1 MADGRV
7 VFEVVGDDKD
17 INKTIKGITQNIEKE
32 SKKWDAS
39 VDESTGN
46 MESSFS
52 AFLKGVAKGF
62 VAAGIGKMLIG
73 LGKDA
78 IAAASDLEEV
88 QNVVDVTFG
97 DSAGKIEAWA
107 KSAGKQYGLTETA
120 AKRYTSTIG
129 AMLKS
134 QGMADDEIVQTSTD
148 LAGLAADM
156 ASFYNLDFETAFQK
170 IRSGISG
177 ETEPLK
183 QLGINMS
190 VAALE
195 AFAMEKGITKSF
207 SAMSQ
212 GEQTALRYQYIMQ
225 ATADAQG
232 DFARTADGFANASRR
247 IETAMDTIKTKGG
260 GLLMEVVAPL
270 VSGLADFLNLVTD
283 EGMTTALDDFAAI
296 DASTGAKVSNIQKT
310 AADAGYLTEELEKL
324 AQKANLTGDEQSY
337 WLETC
342 KRLVQ
347 TIPGLNAIINTETGE
362 VKGGT
367 DAVREY
373 VKAWEEG
380 QTKLAMMR
388 AVEQKQSALD
398 QRFADLPGLQL
409 DMAVAEKRVR
419 DQKKYIDDLFGEYG
433 AVWENGELQMEKSA
447 GRLLDIYAD
456 DSETYYAKSAQFQE
470 AAKQYNRLTKAAGDA
485 SEAYNTQKDAYYEA
499 AEALKEAEQ
508 VVKEMPGDTKAAAEA
523 TGAWAEET
531 QKAGR
536 AAVDATKEALTALA
550 DYVQGVRD
558 ATRQTVDS
566 VVKGFETISRPT
578 TDLMEKRSKLIQ
590 QQNELNRST
599 KDGEQKYQELQKQI
613 DALNDSMDK
622 YSTNG
627 MQDALQSQLAF
638 MDEYIKNL
646 EKAQQMG
653 LSNELLASL
662 SDGSGESA
670 EYLAG
675 LVSNPEQAKAVDALY
690 QQVQEK
696 KGEFTD
702 ALTEQKLSVDET
714 YDAMV
719 AKAQESVDSLNMGQ
733 SAADSMGQTVEG
745 LARGIA
751 DHVPDVAE
759 AVDAVL
765 KELNRLNGYGISF
778 SVGPMESV
786 IGGEMLNSM
795 FQLPKHETGLDY
807 VPFDGYLASLHEGE
821 SILTA
826 EENRIWQRF
835 KNGAPQGMDYDAL
848 GATMRDNV
856 KAGGNVYLDGR
867 VVGSVISDAQGKSYR
882 SLQRSGWQR

>member
-39 VDESTGN
+39 VDDSTSS
-46 MESSFS
+46 MENSFS
-52 AFLKGVAKGF
+52 EFLKGVAKGF
-62 VAAGIGKMLIG
+62 AAAGIGKMLID

-97 DSAGKIEAWA
+97 DSAGRIEAWA

-190 VAALE
+190 VVNLE
-195 AFAMEKGITKSF
+195 AFAMEKGITKAF
-207 SAMSQ
+207 STMSQ

-283 EGMTTALDDFAAI
+283 EGMTTALDDMASI
-296 DASTGAKVSNIQKT
+296 DERTGAKVSNIQKT
-310 AADAGYLTEELEKL
+310 AEDAGYLTEELEKL
-324 AQKANLTGDEQSY
+324 AQKANLTGDEQAY

-367 DAVREY
+367 EAVREY

-380 QTKLAMMR
+380 QTKLAMLG
-388 AVEQKQSALD
+388 AVQQKENALS
-398 QRFADLPGLQL
+398 QRYADLPGLQL
-409 DMAVAEKRVR
+409 DMAVEKRRARKQFEELQEVYNKYGVQVAFDKNGRINRDFASVYGLSREAEKELKAVADAYEEQR
-419 DQKKYIDDLFGEYG
+419 KK
-433 AVWENGELQMEKSA
+433 A
-447 GRLLDIYAD
+447 
-456 DSETYYAKSAQFQE
+456 QE
-470 AAKQYNRLTKAAGDA
+470 AIDVYNEQASAYEEASAAL
-485 SEAYNTQKDAYYEA
+485 EEYRE
-499 AEALKEAEQ
+499 
-508 VVKEMPGDTKAAAEA
+508 VVEEMPGDTKAA
-523 TGAWAEET
+523 
-531 QKAGR
+531 
-536 AAVDATKEALTALA
+536 VDATKEWTTEQKALGQAAVEATQKALTALA
-550 DYVQGVRD
+550 DYVQGVHD
-558 ATRQTVDS
+558 ATEQTVNGI
-566 VVKGFETISRPT
+566 VKGFEVIERPT
-578 TDLMEKRSKLIQ
+578 SEMEAKRSKLIE

-599 KDGEQKYQELQKQI
+599 KEGEQKYQELQKQI
-613 DALNDSMDK
+613 DALNESMNQ
-622 YSTNG
+622 YSPKG
-627 MQDALQSQLAF
+627 MEDALQSQLAF

-646 EKAQQMG
+646 EEAKRLG
-653 LSNELLASL
+653 LSDELLASL
-662 SDGSGESA
+662 SDGSVESA
-670 EYLAG
+670 EYLSQ
-675 LVSNPEQAKAVDALY
+675 LVANPEQAAQVDALY

-696 KGEFTD
+696 KKGFTD
-702 ALTEQKLSVDET
+702 ALTEQKLAIDDT

-719 AKAQESVDSLNMGQ
+719 QKAEEASNAMAAVDDSVGGDIEDIAKAI
-733 SAADSMGQTVEG
+733 SA
-745 LARGIA
+745 
-751 DHVPDVAE
+751 HVPDVQL
-759 AVDAVL
+759 AVDDVIAQL
-765 KELNRLNGYGISF
+765 DRLNGYGISIGPI
-778 SVGPMESV
+778 SVGSP
-786 IGGEMLNSM
+786 
-795 FQLPKHETGLDY
+795 LPRNVPEHETGLDY
-807 VPFDGYLASLHEGE
+807 VPFDGYLARLHEGE
-821 SILTA
+821 SVLTA

-835 KNGAPQGMDYDAL
+835 RNGQPSGMDYDTL
-848 GATMRDNV
+848 GAAMRDNV

-882 SLQRSGWQR
+882 ALQRSGWQE

>member
-32 SKKWDAS
+32 SRKWDAS
-39 VDESTGN
+39 VDDSTSG
-46 MESSFS
+46 MENSFS
-52 AFLKGVAKGF
+52 KFLKGVAKGF
-62 VAAGIGKMLIG
+62 VAAGIGKMLID

-97 DSAGKIEAWA
+97 DSAGRIESWA

-156 ASFYNLDFETAFQK
+156 ASFYNLDFDEAFQK

-190 VAALE
+190 VVNLE
-195 AFAMEKGITKSF
+195 AFAMENGITKAF
-207 SAMSQ
+207 STMSQ

-247 IETAMDTIKTKGG
+247 VETAMDTIKTKGG

-270 VSGLADFLNLVTD
+270 VSGLADFLTMVTD
-283 EGMTTALDDFAAI
+283 EGMTTALDDMASI
-296 DASTGAKVSNIQKT
+296 DERTGAKVSNIQKT
-310 AADAGYLTEELEKL
+310 AEDAGYLTDELEKL
-324 AQKANLTGDEQSY
+324 AQKANLTGDEQAY

-347 TIPGLNAIINTETGE
+347 TIPGLNSIINTETGE

-367 DAVREY
+367 EAVREY

-380 QTKLAMMR
+380 QTKLAMMG
-388 AVEQKQSALD
+388 AIQQKQNALD

-409 DMAVAEKRVR
+409 DMAVEKRR
-419 DQKKYIDDLFGEYG
+419 ARQRFE
-433 AVWENGELQMEKSA
+433 ELQAVYNKYGVQIA
-447 GRLLDIYAD
+447 FDQNGRINRDFSSVYGLSREAVKELNAVAD
-456 DSETYYAKSAQFQE
+456 ADEEQAKKAQE
-470 AAKQYNRLTKAAGDA
+470 ATDVYNEQASAYEEASAAL
-485 SEAYNTQKDAYYEA
+485 EEY
-499 AEALKEAEQ
+499 KETVE
-508 VVKEMPGDTKAAAEA
+508 EMPGDTKAAAEA
-523 TGAWAEET
+523 TKEWTTEQKALGQAAVEAT
-531 QKAGR
+531 QK
-536 AAVDATKEALTALA
+536 ALTALA

-558 ATRQTVDS
+558 ATEQTVNGI
-566 VVKGFETISRPT
+566 VKGFDVIERPT
-578 TDLMEKRSKLIQ
+578 SEMEAKRLKLIE

-599 KDGEQKYQELQKQI
+599 KEGEQKYQELQKQI
-613 DALNDSMDK
+613 DALNESMNQ
-622 YSTNG
+622 YSPKG
-627 MQDALQSQLAF
+627 MEDALQSQLAF

-653 LSNELLASL
+653 LSDELLASL
-662 SDGSGESA
+662 SDGSVESA
-670 EYLAG
+670 EYLAQ
-675 LVSNPEQAKAVDALY
+675 LVANPEQAKAVDDLY

-702 ALTEQKLSVDET
+702 VLTEQKLAIDDT

-719 AKAQESVDSLNMGQ
+719 QKAEEASNAMAAVDDSVGGDIEDIANAI
-733 SAADSMGQTVEG
+733 SA
-745 LARGIA
+745 
-751 DHVPDVAE
+751 HVPDVKL
-759 AVDAVL
+759 AVDDVIAQL
-765 KELNRLNGYGISF
+765 DRLNNFGVNVSFGRSGSFAFRLNG
-778 SVGPMESV
+778 E
-786 IGGEMLNSM
+786 
-795 FQLPKHETGLDY
+795 HETGLDY
-807 VPFDGYLASLHEGE
+807 VPFDGYLAGLHEGE
-821 SILTA
+821 GILTA

-835 KNGAPQGMDYDAL
+835 KNGQPSGMDYDAL

-882 SLQRSGWQR
+882 ALQRSGWQE

>member
-78 IAAASDLEEV
+78 ISAASDLEEV

-156 ASFYNLDFETAFQK
+156 ASFYNLDFDEAFQK

-190 VAALE
+190 VVNLE
-195 AFAMEKGITKSF
+195 AFAMEQGITKSF

-247 IETAMDTIKTKGG
+247 VETAIDTIKTKGG

-296 DASTGAKVSNIQKT
+296 DASTGAKVSSIQKT

-419 DQKKYIDDLFGEYG
+419 DYKKNLDAIKEKYGLQTDGWDIIG
-433 AVWENGELQMEKSA
+433 AVS
-447 GRLLDIYAD
+447 
-456 DSETYYAKSAQFQE
+456 S
-470 AAKQYNRLTKAAGDA
+470 
-485 SEAYNTQKDAYYEA
+485 
-499 AEALKEAEQ
+499 EAEQ
-508 VVKEMPGDTKAAAEA
+508 EWNSAVNQYFKLINAADKATKAYNEQASAYEEASAALEEYKAVVEDMPGDTKAAA
-523 TGAWAEET
+523 
-531 QKAGR
+531 
-536 AAVDATKEALTALA
+536 DATKEWTTEQKALGQAAVEAAQQALTALA
-550 DYVQGVRD
+550 DYVQGVHD
-558 ATRQTVDS
+558 ATEQAVNGI
-566 VVKGFETISRPT
+566 VKGFEAIERPT
-578 TDLMEKRSKLIQ
+578 ADLMEKRSKLIQ
-590 QQNELNRST
+590 QQNELDRST

-662 SDGSGESA
+662 SDGSLESA

-690 QQVQEK
+690 QQVQQK

-719 AKAQESVDSLNMGQ
+719 AKAQEAVDSLNMGQ
-733 SAADSMGQTVEG
+733 SAAESMGQTVEG

-882 SLQRSGWQR
+882 SLQRSGWQG

>member
-32 SKKWDAS
+32 SRKWDAS

-52 AFLKGVAKGF
+52 TFLKGVAKGF
-62 VAAGIGKMLIG
+62 VAAGIGKMLLDI
-73 LGKDA
+73 GKDA

-97 DSAGKIEAWA
+97 DSAGRIESWA

-156 ASFYNLDFETAFQK
+156 ASFYNLDFDEAFQK

-190 VAALE
+190 VVNLE
-195 AFAMEKGITKSF
+195 AFAMEKGITKAF

-232 DFARTADGFANASRR
+232 DFARTANGFANASRR
-247 IETAMDTIKTKGG
+247 VETAMDTIKTKGG
-260 GLLMEVVAPL
+260 GLLMEVVAPI
-270 VSGLADFLNLVTD
+270 VSGLADFLNMVTD
-283 EGMTTALDDFAAI
+283 EGITTALDDFASI
-296 DASTGAKVSNIQKT
+296 DEKTGAKVSNIQKT
-310 AADAGYLTEELEKL
+310 ASDAGYLTEELEKL

-373 VKAWEEG
+373 VRAWEEG

-388 AVEQKQSALD
+388 AVEKKQSALD
-398 QRFADLPGLQL
+398 QRFADLPGMQL
-409 DMAVAEKRVR
+409 DMALEEKRAR
-419 DQKKYIDDLFGEYG
+419 DARDKLQAIYDKYGYTVNIGADGNIDRSEWTRSHGF
-433 AVWENGELQMEKSA
+433 AT
-447 GRLLDIYAD
+447 DIYRELKAVTD
-456 DSETYYAKSAQFQE
+456 AYDEQNKKARE
-470 AAKQYNRLTKAAGDA
+470 AADIYNA
-485 SEAYNTQKDAYYEA
+485 QVDAYKEA
-499 AEALKEAEQ
+499 KEALEEQ
-508 VVKEMPGDTKAAAEA
+508 EQIVKEMPGDIEAAAEA
-523 TGAWAEET
+523 TREWTEG
-531 QKAGR
+531 QKQLAS
-536 AAVDATKEALTALA
+536 AAVDATKQALTALA
-550 DYVQGVRD
+550 DYVQGVHD
-558 ATRQTVDS
+558 ATEQAVNG
-566 VVKGFETISRPT
+566 VVKGFEVIQRPT
-578 TDLMEKRSKLIQ
+578 SELEEKRSRLIE

-599 KDGEQKYQELQKQI
+599 KEGEQKYQELQKQI
-613 DALNDSMDK
+613 DSLNDSIEK
-622 YSTNG
+622 YSPKG
-627 MQDALQSQLAF
+627 MQDALKSQLAF

-646 EKAQQMG
+646 EKAQAMG
-653 LSNELLASL
+653 LSNDLLASL
-662 SDGSGESA
+662 SDGSVESA
-670 EYLAG
+670 EYLSQ
-675 LVSNPEQAKAVDALY
+675 LVANPEQAAAVDALY

-696 KGEFTD
+696 KKGFTD
-702 ALTEQKLSVDET
+702 ALTDQKLTVDDT
-714 YDAMV
+714 YNAMV
-719 AKAQESVDSLNMGQ
+719 EKAKEAVSQLNMGEDAQ
-733 SAADSMGQTVEG
+733 AALGNTVSG
-745 LARGIA
+745 MAAGIA
-751 DHVPDVAE
+751 EKVPEVAS
-759 AVDAVL
+759 AVNSILA
-765 KELNRLNGYGISF
+765 ELNRLSAWGIDLN
-778 SVGPMESV
+778 
-786 IGGEMLNSM
+786 IGGFASVNINPGLVRGGKAVQGE
-795 FQLPKHETGLDY
+795 FETGLNY
-807 VPFDGYLASLHEGE
+807 VPFDGFLASLHEGE
-821 SILTA
+821 GILTA

-835 KNGAPQGMDYDAL
+835 RNGSPSGMDYETL

-882 SLQRSGWQR
+882 ALQRSGWQE

>member
-17 INKTIKGITQNIEKE
+17 INKTIQNVTRNIEKE
-32 SKKWDAS
+32 SAKWDRAAGDAAGESAS
-39 VDESTGN
+39 AW
-46 MESSFS
+46 SSAAGKIVGALS
-52 AFLKGVAKGF
+52 AAGVASIMMKWGK
-62 VAAGIGKMLIG
+62 AAIQ
-73 LGKDA
+73 
-78 IAAASDLEEV
+78 AASDLQEV

-97 DSAGKIEAWA
+97 DSAGRIESWA
-107 KSAGKQYGLTETA
+107 KSAGKQYGLTETV

-134 QGMADDEIVQTSTD
+134 QGMADDEIVKTSTD

-190 VAALE
+190 VVNLE

-260 GLLMEVVAPL
+260 ELLMTVVEPL

-283 EGMTTALDDFAAI
+283 EGTTTALDDFANI
-296 DASTGAKVSNIQKT
+296 DAKTGQKVSNIQKT
-310 AADAGYLTEELEKL
+310 AEDAGILTDELASLAEKTSLTSEEQ
-324 AQKANLTGDEQSY
+324 AR

-347 TIPGLNAIINTETGE
+347 TIPGLNSIINTETGE
-362 VKGGT
+362 VKGGAE
-367 DAVREY
+367 AVREY

-380 QTKLAMMR
+380 QTKLAMMG
-388 AVEQKQSALD
+388 AIQQKESALS
-398 QRFADLPGLQL
+398 QRFGDLPGLQL
-409 DMAVAEKRVR
+409 DAAVAARRAKQFREKLA
-419 DQKKYIDDLFGEYG
+419 QAYG
-433 AVWENGELQMEKSA
+433 ATFDENGNISYTTSVAMANSGPDSQWFKDVQEYT
-447 GRLLDIYAD
+447 GLL
-456 DSETYYAKSAQFQE
+456 TAQ
-470 AAKQYNRLTKAAGDA
+470 KAA
-485 SEAYNTQKDAYYEA
+485 EDAYRNQADAYREA
-499 AEALKEAEQ
+499 TDALEEYKQ
-508 VVKEMPGDTKAAAEA
+508 VVDDMPGDIESAAEA
-523 TGAWAEET
+523 TQEWSAAQQDLG
-531 QKAGR
+531 K
-536 AAVDATKEALTALA
+536 AAVEAAQQALTALA
-550 DYVQGVRD
+550 DYVQGVHD
-558 ATRQTVDS
+558 ATEQAVNGT
-566 VVKGFETISRPT
+566 VKGFEAIERPT

-590 QQNELNRST
+590 QQNELDRST

-662 SDGSGESA
+662 SDGSVESA

-690 QQVQEK
+690 QQVQQK

-702 ALTEQKLSVDET
+702 ALAEQKLSVDET

-719 AKAQESVDSLNMGQ
+719 AKAQEAVDSLNMGQ
-733 SAADSMGQTVEG
+733 SAAESMGQTVEG

-778 SVGPMESV
+778 SAGPMESV

-882 SLQRSGWQR
+882 SLQRSGWQG